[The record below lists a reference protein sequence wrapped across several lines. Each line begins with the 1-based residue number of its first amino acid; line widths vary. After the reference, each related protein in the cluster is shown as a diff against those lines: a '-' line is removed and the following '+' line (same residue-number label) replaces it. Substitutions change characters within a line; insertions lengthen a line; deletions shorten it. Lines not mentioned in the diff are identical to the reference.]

1 MSGGADQCTMLVQ
14 GQDKRCRFGLP
25 AAALHTSASNLESPV
40 ATKRRE
46 QALDA
51 TPSTTCSE
59 ASPKRMLDF
68 GLCTPASASGSS
80 PCRHL
85 RSCRFCLECEEV
97 PFDADDAATAG
108 TCTDLFVAPCPC
120 RGSNKYVHLD
130 CLVQHFKAQQS
141 WHNFKCPTCKQ
152 TYEGRALR
160 ELAEIS
166 RHRMVQNHG
175 PQSPQVA
182 HSLCY
187 LAQAH
192 VQLGC
197 VPEAKQV
204 LEAGLEMTEAHYGR
218 GHVATAAM
226 LAELA
231 TTHGKLGD
239 VQMQREL
246 LERSLDIKER
256 HFGQGHINT
265 AVTLNNLAAAYSELG
280 DIPREKELLERSLH
294 IKEQSYGKGSVQT
307 TAALVN
313 LAGVYSELGDVE
325 GSRGLLESALV
336 VEERHFGPGHVETAV
351 TLNNL
356 ALACGESG
364 DVEKMRA
371 LLMQCLSIKERHFG
385 IDHQELC
392 LTLANLGL
400 AHGALGYTEEAQ
412 RACQR
417 AASNVSKQRS
427 SRRYGVVLLRSASVQ
442 CAAGQE
448 AAAQS
453 LFNQAVQVLRE
464 ALGPQASG
472 RIIAQE
478 GVRMERVWSRGGRT
492 DVSTKL
498 QAMLNDFCT
507 HRS

>member
-1 MSGGADQCTMLVQ
+1 M
-14 GQDKRCRFGLP
+14 
-25 AAALHTSASNLESPV
+25 
-40 ATKRRE
+40 
-46 QALDA
+46 
-51 TPSTTCSE
+51 
-59 ASPKRMLDF
+59 
-68 GLCTPASASGSS
+68 CTPVSAAGSS
-80 PCRHL
+80 PVQPRFL

-97 PFDADDAATAG
+97 PFDADEQATAG
-108 TCTDLFVAPCPC
+108 TCTDLFVSPCPC

-130 CLVQHFKAQQS
+130 CLVQHFKAQKA
-141 WHNFKCPTCKQ
+141 WHNFKCPSCKQ

-160 ELAEIS
+160 ELAEVS
-166 RHRMVQNHG
+166 RHRMVQEHG

-192 VQLGC
+192 AQLGC
-197 VPEAKQV
+197 VQEAKQV
-204 LEAGLEMTEAHYGR
+204 LEAGLEMTEAHYGQ

-231 TTHGKLGD
+231 TMHGKLGD
-239 VQMQREL
+239 VQTQREL
-246 LERSLDIKER
+246 LERSLGIKES

-280 DIPREKELLERSLH
+280 DMPREKELLERSLQ
-294 IKEQSYGKGSVQT
+294 IKEQHYGKGSIQT

-325 GSRGLLESALV
+325 GSRGLLESALQ
-336 VEERHFGPGHVETAV
+336 VEERHFGSGHIETAV
-351 TLNNL
+351 TLNNF
-356 ALACGESG
+356 ALASGESG

-371 LLMQCLSIKERHFG
+371 LLLQCLSIKERHFG
-385 IDHQELC
+385 ADHQELC

-400 AHGALGYTEEAQ
+400 AHGALGYTDEAQ

-417 AASNVSKQRS
+417 AASTISKQRS
-427 SRRYGVVLLRSASVQ
+427 SRRYGVVLLRSASVH

-448 AAAQS
+448 SVAQS
-453 LFNQAVQVLRE
+453 FFNQAVDVLRD

-478 GVRMERVWSRGGRT
+478 GVRMERVWSQGT
-492 DVSTKL
+492 CADVSSRL
-498 QAMLNDFCT
+498 QKMFKNCT
-507 HRS
+507 PI